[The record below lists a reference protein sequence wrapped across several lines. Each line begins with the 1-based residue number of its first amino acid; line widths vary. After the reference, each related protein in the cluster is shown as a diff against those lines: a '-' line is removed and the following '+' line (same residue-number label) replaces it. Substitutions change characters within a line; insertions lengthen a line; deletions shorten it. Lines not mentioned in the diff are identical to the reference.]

1 MQEYMIRDSHGIS
14 QIQSLY
20 FDTPDYLLARRSME
34 HPLYKE
40 KIRLRSYGQADD
52 HTKVFLELKKK
63 FEGVVYK
70 RRVSMDMT
78 KAEELMENWSS
89 NRYGVT
95 EVDCNPQILRELE
108 ASVARYPKLIPR
120 ILLTYRREAFYQR
133 DDHDFRVTLDQEIGW
148 RNEDLSLRDPM
159 MGRPLLGILPA
170 IVCVVIMMVNGNIG
184 TGVAVAGVFS
194 LVRFRSV
201 PGTAREIAAIFLG
214 MGAGLICGMGYIG
227 FAAAFAVVLGI
238 IIFAF
243 NLKMADDKAT
253 NRTLRITVPEDLDFA
268 GQFDEILS
276 RYTAENKLVTMKTTN
291 MGSLYKLTYDIT
303 MMDPSQER
311 AMVDE
316 LRTRN
321 GNLEIA
327 ITERQDHTVVL

>member
-1 MQEYMIRDSHGIS
+1 MSTLFNSVFSSATSTSSISVTGFVICMAASLIIGAFLAGIYS
-14 QIQSLY
+14 FRNKTSTS
-20 FDTPDYLLARRSME
+20 F
-34 HPLYKE
+34 
-40 KIRLRSYGQADD
+40 
-52 HTKVFLELKKK
+52 
-63 FEGVVYK
+63 
-70 RRVSMDMT
+70 
-78 KAEELMENWSS
+78 
-89 NRYGVT
+89 
-95 EVDCNPQILRELE
+95 
-108 ASVARYPKLIPR
+108 
-120 ILLTYRREAFYQR
+120 LLT
-133 DDHDFRVTLDQEIGW
+133 
-148 RNEDLSLRDPM
+148 M
-159 MGRPLLGILPA
+159 GILPA

-184 TGVAVAGVFS
+184 TGVAVAGAFS

-214 MGAGLICGMGYIG
+214 MGTGLICGMGYIG

-276 RYTAENKLVTMKTTN
+276 RYTADHKLVTMKTTN